1 MNKKLIV
8 IIGFLIVFVAII
20 SVYRFKFYKVDGNEH
35 YFSKFEISNRKNDE
49 KLNEILDK
57 DIYKDNIIEEK
68 VLSTEYTFLHNTESI
83 TGNIYIG
90 TDKLVY
96 ITDYNKND
104 TYRVSAVKFE
114 TMFLN
119 GYEYTNGI
127 YVWLLSE
134 SKLPYL
140 LYLESNDITEA
151 KIIGFSDGR
160 KYTNFVDISFKE
172 DIFESGNTIFLLSET
187 GNIYEISSGLRYND
201 EIISLYNFMYIYSD
215 KTIVNPGGMIVQ
227 DKSGNSYK
235 IKYVFDTYES
245 NKFIENDKTI
255 IVTENDRLIYFDE
268 NMENVYEFSKKVKD
282 VNFDVYY
289 PYVEGNLKI
298 TFEDDYNVNFKASCN
313 QYFCINEFAE

>member
-8 IIGFLIVFVAII
+8 IIGILIVFFAII
-20 SVYRFKFYKVDGNEH
+20 SVYRFKFYKLDSNEH

-68 VLSTEYTFLHNTESI
+68 VLSAEYTFLHNTESI

-90 TDKLVY
+90 ADKLVY

-201 EIISLYNFMYIYSD
+201 EIISLYNFMYIYND

-255 IVTENDRLIYFDE
+255 IVTENNRLIYFDE

-298 TFEDDYNVNFKASCN
+298 TFEDDYNVIFKASCN

>member
-8 IIGFLIVFVAII
+8 IVGILIVFVAII
-20 SVYRFKFYKVDGNEH
+20 SVYRFKFYKLDSNEH

-68 VLSTEYTFLHNTESI
+68 VLSAEYTFLHNTESI

-90 TDKLVY
+90 ADKLVY

-201 EIISLYNFMYIYSD
+201 EIISLYNFMYIYND

-255 IVTENDRLIYFDE
+255 IVTENNRLIYFDE